1 MGTRQNI
8 ARTNSAMEKL
18 KAYLVKHFE
27 QVFVLLVLVVTAS
40 INYFIPQKIS
50 FLYFYFLPVIL
61 MGYYLGRR
69 LAILGAVLCVLL
81 VTTYVILFPE
91 AFHMGDTLMDT
102 YLHMASWGGFLI
114 LAGAVVGR
122 IQALLKGEIE
132 TSLML
137 NRDLESQR
145 EELNVAN
152 IALREQT
159 ENLEMKVKERTE
171 ALETAKRS
179 IELSKVKVEDALY
192 STMDAS
198 VVNLIIEGRL
208 RNEKRDVSIL
218 FSDLTS
224 FTTYSE
230 EQPSEV
236 VIRDLNR
243 YLGEME
249 PILMRYRGHIDKYM
263 GDGIMAE
270 FGAPLDF
277 ETYRLLA
284 VLAGMKMQEK
294 MAASDFPWE
303 MRVGIGSGSTI
314 TGLIGLKRQTYTA
327 IGDVVNL
334 ASRLETMCTPGKV
347 TIDKYTFEGVSRFI
361 ETKRKRVLKT
371 KRVGDAEKEQRLGS
385 LHVQMAADPANAE
398 LHFQI
403 GKAHIELG
411 ELEQAVVDFE
421 RALKFNPDSMEYKVA
436 YAEVGMEVKAS
447 QEISV
452 KGKKMRIAV
461 YEVVG
466 LKDPLADRETFPEH
480 FYDKFQSL
488 TELIQIPD
496 DIVLPV
502 EALDGTIGH
511 SKAVAVISYALASQF
526 NLPDKDKM
534 DILHAGFMA
543 DIGKEI
549 VPHHLLNRKGGLTA
563 TEYESVQMH
572 PGESGRILQKMGYHN
587 DAMIAYVLSSHEH
600 IVGSGYPNGLK
611 GEEIPLGS
619 RIVAVADVYDAL
631 TSWRPYRDPWERHA
645 SLDEIRRGV
654 ERGFYDPKVVD
665 ALVELMG

>member
-1 MGTRQNI
+1 
-8 ARTNSAMEKL
+8 
-18 KAYLVKHFE
+18 
-27 QVFVLLVLVVTAS
+27 
-40 INYFIPQKIS
+40 
-50 FLYFYFLPVIL
+50 

-69 LAILGAVLCVLL
+69 RAMLGAFLCVLL
-81 VTTYVILFPE
+81 VTAYVLLFPE
-91 AFHMGDTLMDT
+91 AFHMGNTLMDT

-122 IQALLKGEIE
+122 LQEKLSGEIE

-137 NRDLESQR
+137 NRDLERQR

-152 IALREQT
+152 ISLKEHT
-159 ENLEMKVKERTE
+159 EDLEMKVKERTE

-179 IELSKVKVEDALY
+179 IESSKGKVEDALY

-208 RNEKRDVSIL
+208 RNEKREVSVL

-230 EQPSEV
+230 EHPSEV

-263 GDGIMAE
+263 GDGIMVE

-294 MAASDFPWE
+294 MAVSDFPWK
-303 MRVGIGSGSTI
+303 MRIGIGSGSTI

-334 ASRLETMCTPGKV
+334 ASRLETTSAPGKI
-347 TIDKYTFEGVSRFI
+347 TIDQFTYEGVKRFI
-361 ETKRKRVLKT
+361 ETKRKRNLKT
-371 KRVGDAEKEQRLGS
+371 KGVVDEEKEQRLES
-385 LHVQMAADPANAE
+385 LHEQVAADADNAE

-403 GKAHIELG
+403 GKLHMELG
-411 ELEQAVVDFE
+411 EPDEAVVDFE

-436 YAEVGMEVKAS
+436 YAEAGMKVKAS
-447 QEISV
+447 QDISV
-452 KGKKMRIAV
+452 KGKKVRISA

-466 LKDPLADRETFPEH
+466 LKDPLANREKFPQH
-480 FYDKFQSL
+480 VYDEFQSV

-496 DIVLPV
+496 DVILPV
-502 EALDGTIGH
+502 EALDGSIGH
-511 SKAVAVISYALASQF
+511 SKAVAVIAYALATRF
-526 NLPDKDKM
+526 NLSDKEKM

-549 VPHHLLNRKGGLTA
+549 VPYHLLNRKGGLTA
-563 TEYESVQMH
+563 AEFESIQMH
-572 PGESGRILQKMGYHN
+572 PAESGRILRNMGYHN
-587 DAMIAYVLSSHEH
+587 DDMIKYVLSSHEH
-600 IVGSGYPNGLK
+600 FVGSGYPDGLK

-619 RIVAVADVYDAL
+619 RIVAVADAYAAL

-665 ALVELMG
+665 VLVELMS